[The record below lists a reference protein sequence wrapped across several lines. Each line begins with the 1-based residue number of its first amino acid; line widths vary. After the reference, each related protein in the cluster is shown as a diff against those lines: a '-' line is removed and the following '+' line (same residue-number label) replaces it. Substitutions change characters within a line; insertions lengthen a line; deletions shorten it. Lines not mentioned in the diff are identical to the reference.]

1 MSADQSATASA
12 DNAWSATL
20 SLQPRFE
27 EMRAVAS
34 VATERL
40 SKLGSA
46 VAIQNDRAK
55 AARNTLVNGAVEVD
69 LRSKPNAQ
77 ISQLLQ
83 TTARAWRAE
92 EHQAADVIGKVLA
105 ATVDPIRDGNRVVG
119 VAKIRITALDATIA
133 QLSHRTNDV
142 AESER
147 QFHARLRVCETD
159 AANCH
164 ADVESIRSLLATIC
178 T

>member
-12 DNAWSATL
+12 ENAWSPTL
-20 SLQPRFE
+20 TLQPRFE
-27 EMRAVAS
+27 EIRAVAS

-55 AARNTLVNGAVEVD
+55 AARSTLVNGAVEVD

-164 ADVESIRSLLATIC
+164 ADVESIRSLLATIR